1 MALLADLVALRARV
15 AASPGRLEKRRLVAE
30 YLRALTVRDLPRRA
44 PYLSAR
50 PFPVPDPR
58 VLNVRGLPVAESRA
72 SSTAPLTL
80 ENVAAAF
87 GEVAA
92 ATGAGSRRLRES
104 LLTELSARASD
115 AERDLLQRIVY

>member
-30 YLRALTVRDLPRRA
+30 YLRALTVDDLPCA
-44 PYLSAR
+44 VTYLSGRAL
-50 PFPVPDPR
+50 PVSEPR
-58 VLNVRGLPVAESRA
+58 VLNARGLPAAESRA

-104 LLTELSARASD
+104 LLTELSARA
-115 AERDLLQRIVY
+115 